1 MTAEPIHSPL
11 VRCALETER
20 FVAAAGWDQPPRLF
34 ALVSTARLV
43 EAEPQLGATLD
54 SSDPEAISSVEQDG
68 LPEAE
73 SLEHLLGHLGWPPEV
88 DGVALAVE
96 RIVVSPEAESELPA
110 DPDEA
115 MRALAEHPSRKDVR
129 LLVAVLRDGEQT
141 CLLRQRAHD
150 RDDEVAIGRE
160 IAPELL
166 HALAATL
173 IAD

>member
-1 MTAEPIHSPL
+1 MHTPL

-20 FVAAAGWDQPPRLF
+20 FVAAGGWDQPPRLF
-34 ALVSTARLV
+34 ALVSTTRLV
-43 EAEPQLGATLD
+43 EAEPQLGGSLD
-54 SSDPEAISSVEQDG
+54 ASDPDAISSVEQDG
-68 LPEAE
+68 LPQVE

-115 MRALAEHPSRKDVR
+115 MRALAEHPSRTDVR
-129 LLVAVLRDGEQT
+129 LLVAVLRDGETT
-141 CLLRQRAHD
+141 CLLRQRSHD
-150 RDDEVAIGRE
+150 SDDDVAIGQE
-160 IAPELL
+160 IAPGLL
-166 HALAATL
+166 DALKATL